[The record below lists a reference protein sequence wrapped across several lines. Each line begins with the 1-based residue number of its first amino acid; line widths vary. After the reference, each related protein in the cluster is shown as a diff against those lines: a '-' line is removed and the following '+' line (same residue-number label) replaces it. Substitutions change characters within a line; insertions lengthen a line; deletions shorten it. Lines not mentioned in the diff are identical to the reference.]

1 MCVFYRWEIF
11 HLEGSV
17 RLTGQT
23 LHVVRWPWQ
32 PTSCKAKCQSGR
44 YSKGTSLRIFLVFR

>member
-17 RLTGQT
+17 RLSGQT

-32 PTSCKAKCQSGR
+32 PTSYKAKCQSGH